1 MTFDQLNEANEIILQ
16 EGPFTKA
23 LAALGILGA
32 TLGGPG
38 QVQAKMPT
46 PITQAIKQDQ
56 SYYDYIAPS
65 EGKGKPDRPGYAYKD
80 HKGYLTVGVG
90 HLVLRNDKVLQRVAG
105 RDYNSVIRGRV
116 PLSDKQMEQ
125 LFNIDVQSKIS
136 AARRALPAFDSYPQY
151 LRNAIV
157 DGFFR
162 GDLSGSKDTL
172 ALMNKGQWKTA
183 AKEYLNHA
191 GYRTSKEDGTGVAG
205 RMERNAAVFATYG
218 GGTAPQQP
226 VKTDFY
232 TVKSGDTLSKIS
244 KMTGKSI
251 RDIMNK
257 NRITN
262 PNRISVGQR
271 LSI

>member
-16 EGPFTKA
+16 EGPFAKA

-32 TLGGPG
+32 TLGGSG
-38 QVQAKMPT
+38 EVQAKMPT

-65 EGKGKPDRPGYAYKD
+65 EGKGKAGRPGYAYKD

-90 HLVLRNDKVLQRVAG
+90 HLVLRNDKVLKSVVG
-105 RDYNSVIRGRV
+105 RDYNDVVRGRKA
-116 PLSDKQMEQ
+116 LTDKQMEQ
-125 LFNIDVQSKIS
+125 LIDIDGRAKIS
-136 AARRALPAFDSYPQY
+136 AAQRKLPKFNSYPQY
-151 LRNAIV
+151 VRNAIV

-172 ALMNKGQWKTA
+172 ALMNQGDFKAA

-191 GYRTSKEDGTGVAG
+191 GYRKSKEEGTGVAG
-205 RMERNAAVFATYG
+205 RMERNAAVFATFG
-218 GGTAPQQP
+218 GDTPVQP

-232 TVKSGDTLSKIS
+232 VVKPGDTLSKIAKQS
-244 KMTGKSI
+244 GKSV
-251 RDIMNK
+251 RDLIKVN
-257 NRITN
+257 NLSN
-262 PNRISVGQR
+262 PDKLQVGQR
-271 LSI
+271 LSL